1 MTVSTAK
8 EFGSR
13 GPTGTFDTPTVWAHE
28 IWGVGVGVGGEQ
40 AASINHRST
49 VSSEPQLPEFSSHA
63 VCIALAS
70 LLLTSCEVSNLVNY
84 EVRVFKGFVT
94 LSISSLLIAI
104 VGWQLE

>member
-28 IWGVGVGVGGEQ
+28 IWGGGGEQ